1 MGKVWVSVAAAALL
15 LAACGK
21 SETRIEQPSIDV
33 YAMLSSLPQDAN
45 ALPLATSYPG
55 SSFYLDP
62 QPDKLVWHFTHQ
74 GIEYGRMI
82 AEVTPD
88 GAAATDVSYYF
99 EDVHDNPAVERFHF
113 LRDVAR
119 IAAEASVEAALQRR
133 PVDLAA
139 VQAGIDKVYANNP
152 VANQMKMIDT
162 ISERMDEMAPPDVEE
177 SNDPVARRNR
187 ESLQETHGCGS
198 VNGVPNPC

>member
-1 MGKVWVSVAAAALL
+1 MGRLWVSVAAAALL

-33 YAMLSSLPQDAN
+33 YAMLSSLPPDAN
-45 ALPLATSYPG
+45 ALPLAMSYPG

-62 QPDKLVWHFTHQ
+62 QPDKLVWHFTHR

-88 GAAATDVSYYF
+88 GANAADVSYYF
-99 EDVHDNPAVERFHF
+99 EEVRDNPAVEQFHF

-119 IAAEASVEAALQRR
+119 IAAEASVKAALEKR
-133 PVDLAA
+133 PVDQAA
-139 VQAGIDKVYANNP
+139 VQAGIDKVYADNP

-162 ISERMDEMAPPDVEE
+162 IATRMEEMAPPDVEE
-177 SNDPVARRNR
+177 SNDRVVRRQR
-187 ESLQETHGCGS
+187 EQLQEIRGCGS